1 MALINLKT
9 DLKSLKFGNDRP
21 GGGSSNQPYITKS
34 IPDQDSS
41 PSNVFNTG
49 GPDVLLR
56 GGLIAPIRAGLDV
69 GRLAQ
74 MFFDFKSAAGPLFIV
89 KQNLLSRTAVKT
101 ENTLGVGYAGGAPSP
116 SSPLESGY
124 FAQTQINQG
133 VYIPTSTLAQA
144 GVGFTGTHLNTFGL
158 NPASPITGVVN
169 SGGQQG
175 GLVGYDEVIKQRNID
190 GEDIESKNRLV
201 WIWDKKQAKTPTSN
215 AGIEGDD
222 QVNIFSYPGGPGS
235 ILGIGSTKL
244 KFADK
249 RTGFKNPGI
258 STNGLG
264 YLAQGPVYG
273 RYEDLKDEVNPI
285 KSGSV
290 YPLGISNIF
299 NTISS
304 AGEVPTELST
314 DSGFTFNLLDNEGNA
329 IDNNIYNSGSLE
341 PRSDIKTYQVPKG
354 FRQNP
359 RQNFVNPLGVSKI
372 FKQYIDEEKV
382 ELSGN
387 EDFAPEIDDWR
398 DLEITPS
405 YPEFS
410 TDLESDNGFSFNVVD
425 RKPLSVYE
433 SGSLIPD
440 LRNEIKKSNF
450 INYNTTFLSGASK
463 LYAEYVD
470 GVSTFRNV
478 TEEFNGITGE
488 GQRLFSDS
496 IYTSPLSPI
505 SESKSYLASWGGGGI
520 NSTTSPYSNTIDYR
534 QLLGV
539 SNIFA
544 DVTNT
549 FPELFNEDNNNIN
562 ESDGQKFDTFN
573 YNVYQIVPN
582 PNGGSSTNFSP
593 TILSTL
599 NGTKTYTQNDIYKNS
614 IDLSS
619 TSLISR
625 YGGFPGDFR
634 RPILASPPPFGLEL
648 TPNSEGGYG
657 DGGLKV
663 KDDKKVGYGT
673 KSSPPEVT
681 SKVLSI
687 SPNYKTRGGRTRVGL
702 GDPGRYNTVNGTKH
716 IINYGLNAQKQDSL
730 LDAVDKINAQ
740 KMYTSTG
747 PNGSLAINDYAKFRI
762 AAISNDSTNGK
773 ATYMHFRAFIDSFND
788 SYTATWNPVQYAGRG
803 DNFYNYSGFGRT
815 ISMGFTVYAQSKAEL
830 TPMYRKLNYLASTLA
845 PDYNSAGFMRGNL
858 VRLTLGSYL
867 HEVPGFITSLTYEIP
882 QECTWEIAIDENG
895 AGDSSVKEL
904 PHCIKVTSLSFT
916 PVHQFLVEKPNNPI
930 LPNTRYISL
939 STQFYGAGLYKQDQ
953 REYKAAAN
961 ATIPGEAEGSADN
974 FDLAAAEAAEQSNNS
989 GN

>member
-273 RYEDLKDEVNPI
+273 RYEDLKNQVNPI
-285 KSGSV
+285 QSGSV

-314 DSGFTFNLLDNEGNA
+314 DNGLTFNLLDNEGNA
-329 IDNNIYNSGSLE
+329 INNNIYNSGSLS
-341 PRSDIKTYQVPKG
+341 PREDIKTYQVQQG
-354 FRQNP
+354 LRVNP
-359 RQNFVNPLGVSKI
+359 VINFTSPLGVSI
-372 FKQYIDEEKV
+372 FYNNLYANSQVPTRILLDGNNSYRPNSIPEDTNTNNSFTTNLT
-382 ELSGN
+382 ELGSN
-387 EDFAPEIDDWR
+387 
-398 DLEITPS
+398 
-405 YPEFS
+405 
-410 TDLESDNGFSFNVVD
+410 N
-425 RKPLSVYE
+425 VYE
-433 SGSLIPD
+433 EGTLNPRSD
-440 LRNEIKKSNF
+440 LQTYNNSNQSNF
-450 INYNTTFLSGASK
+450 INYNTTFVSGASK
-463 LYAEYVD
+463 EYVFYS
-470 GVSTFRNV
+470 GTGSLSNV
-478 TEEFNGITGE
+478 TEEFNGITDQ
-488 GQRLFSDS
+488 GQRLFSNN

-544 DVTNT
+544 DVTND
-549 FPELFNEDNNNIN
+549 FPELFNENNNNIN

-582 PNGGSSTNFSP
+582 PNGGSSTNFKP

-599 NGTKTYTQNDIYKNS
+599 NGTKTYTQNDIYQNS

-762 AAISNDSTNGK
+762 AAISNDSVNGK

-858 VRLTLGSYL
+858 IRLTLGSYL

-939 STQFYGAGLYKQDQ
+939 STQFYGAGLYKQKQ
-953 REYKAAAN
+953 RKYTAAAN

-974 FDLAAAEAAEQSNNS
+974 FDLAAAEAAAQSNNS